1 MTPFPWATDEVIA
14 IFAINGRTP
23 RWRRAQRLPE
33 KVQTGGMSAK
43 GGERGRQEALWR
55 CKEQF
60 HAEV

>member
-1 MTPFPWATDEVIA
+1 MVKFLFGPDVT
-14 IFAINGRTP
+14 G
-23 RWRRAQRLPE
+23 RRAQQLPE
-33 KVQTGGMSAK
+33 KVQTGGMPAK